1 MLNLSLEIIAVITA
15 ILYLVLAAKEDVKCW
30 YAAIISSSLY
40 FYIMLNAGLLM
51 EAILQVFYV
60 GMAIY
65 GWKQWNKL
73 SNEQYEIRIKKWKKI
88 NHLYA
93 VGIVVILAIISKD
106 ILEKYTNAVFPFLD
120 ALTTF
125 GAIITTYMVAKKIIE
140 NWIYWFVIDSIS
152 IYLFYLTEPEI
163 KRSVFLDGPF
173 ILGRLLKSILFFI
186 YLIIII
192 FGYKSWNKKLKENK

>member
-65 GWKQWNKL
+65 GWKQW
-73 SNEQYEIRIKKWKKI
+73 SKK
-88 NHLYA
+88 
-93 VGIVVILAIISKD
+93 
-106 ILEKYTNAVFPFLD
+106 
-120 ALTTF
+120 
-125 GAIITTYMVAKKIIE
+125 
-140 NWIYWFVIDSIS
+140 
-152 IYLFYLTEPEI
+152 
-163 KRSVFLDGPF
+163 
-173 ILGRLLKSILFFI
+173 
-186 YLIIII
+186 
-192 FGYKSWNKKLKENK
+192 

>member
-65 GWKQWNKL
+65 GWKTSYYQN
-73 SNEQYEIRIKKWKKI
+73 
-88 NHLYA
+88 
-93 VGIVVILAIISKD
+93 
-106 ILEKYTNAVFPFLD
+106 TND
-120 ALTTF
+120 
-125 GAIITTYMVAKKIIE
+125 
-140 NWIYWFVIDSIS
+140 
-152 IYLFYLTEPEI
+152 
-163 KRSVFLDGPF
+163 
-173 ILGRLLKSILFFI
+173 LKSDEVEEE
-186 YLIIII
+186 
-192 FGYKSWNKKLKENK
+192 KSDLNNLLNELEQAEEGECESCAV

>member
-30 YAAIISSSLY
+30 YAALISSCLY

-51 EAILQVFYV
+51 ESILQVFYV

-152 IYLFYLTEPEI
+152 IYLFYSRELYLT
-163 KRSVFLDGPF
+163 
-173 ILGRLLKSILFFI
+173 SILFFI

>member
-152 IYLFYLTEPEI
+152 IYLFYSRELYLT
-163 KRSVFLDGPF
+163 
-173 ILGRLLKSILFFI
+173 SILFFI

-192 FGYKSWNKKLKENK
+192 FGYKDIIFFCEPEIRLTKSFSK

>member
-1 MLNLSLEIIAVITA
+1 MLDISLEIIAVITA
-15 ILYLVLAAKEDVKCW
+15 ILYLVLAAKEDIKCW

-65 GWKQWNKL
+65 GWNQWNKS
-73 SNEQYEIRIKKWKKI
+73 SNEKYEIRIRNWKKI
-88 NHLYA
+88 NHLYS
-93 VGIVVILAIISKD
+93 ISLVVILAIITAN
-106 ILEKYTNAVFPFLD
+106 ILEKYTNAVFPFFD

-152 IYLFYLTEPEI
+152 IYLFFSRELYLT
-163 KRSVFLDGPF
+163 S
-173 ILGRLLKSILFFI
+173 LLFTI

-192 FGYKSWNKKLKENK
+192 FGYRSWNKKLKGYS

>member
-15 ILYLVLAAKEDVKCW
+15 MLYLVLAAKEDVKCW

-73 SNEQYEIRIKKWKKI
+73 SNEQYEIKIKKWKKI

-93 VGIVVILAIISKD
+93 VGLS
-106 ILEKYTNAVFPFLD
+106 
-120 ALTTF
+120 
-125 GAIITTYMVAKKIIE
+125 
-140 NWIYWFVIDSIS
+140 
-152 IYLFYLTEPEI
+152 
-163 KRSVFLDGPF
+163 
-173 ILGRLLKSILFFI
+173 
-186 YLIIII
+186 LIHI
-192 FGYKSWNKKLKENK
+192 

>member
-1 MLNLSLEIIAVITA
+1 M
-15 ILYLVLAAKEDVKCW
+15 C
-30 YAAIISSSLY
+30 
-40 FYIMLNAGLLM
+40 
-51 EAILQVFYV
+51 
-60 GMAIY
+60 
-65 GWKQWNKL
+65 
-73 SNEQYEIRIKKWKKI
+73 IRDR
-88 NHLYA
+88 
-93 VGIVVILAIISKD
+93 D

-152 IYLFYLTEPEI
+152 IYLFYSRELYLT
-163 KRSVFLDGPF
+163 
-173 ILGRLLKSILFFI
+173 SILFFI

>member
-1 MLNLSLEIIAVITA
+1 MLDISLEIIAVITA

-65 GWKQWNKL
+65 GWNQWNNS
-73 SNEQYEIRIKKWKKI
+73 SNQKNEIRIRNWKKI
-88 NHLYA
+88 NHLYS
-93 VGIVVILAIISKD
+93 ISLVVILAIISAN
-106 ILEKYTNAVFPFLD
+106 ILEKYTNAVFPFFD

-152 IYLFYLTEPEI
+152 IYLFFSRELYLT
-163 KRSVFLDGPF
+163 S
-173 ILGRLLKSILFFI
+173 LLFTI

-192 FGYKSWNKKLKENK
+192 FGYRSWNKKLKEYS

>member
-1 MLNLSLEIIAVITA
+1 MLNISLEIIAVITA
-15 ILYLVLAAKEDVKCW
+15 ILYLILAAKEDVRCW

-60 GMAIY
+60 AMAIY
-65 GWKQWNKL
+65 GWNQWNKS
-73 SNEQYEIRIKKWKKI
+73 SNEKNEIRIRNWKKI
-88 NHLYA
+88 NHLYS
-93 VGIVVILAIISKD
+93 ISLVVILAIISAN
-106 ILEKYTNAVFPFLD
+106 ILEKYTNAVFPFFD

-152 IYLFYLTEPEI
+152 IYLFFSRELYLT
-163 KRSVFLDGPF
+163 S
-173 ILGRLLKSILFFI
+173 LLFTI

-192 FGYKSWNKKLKENK
+192 FGYRSWNKKLKEYS